1 MRDPA
6 RIKEFCD
13 TFAELWKRNAPD
25 WRFGQLICN
34 IFESDPFYLEDDEA
48 LAIIKAFFGED

>member
-1 MRDPA
+1 MRDPK

-13 TFAELWKRNAPD
+13 TLAYLWEHNTPD

-34 IFESDPFYLEDDEA
+34 IFESDPFYLEDDKA
-48 LAIIKAFFGED
+48 LTMIKDFFGED